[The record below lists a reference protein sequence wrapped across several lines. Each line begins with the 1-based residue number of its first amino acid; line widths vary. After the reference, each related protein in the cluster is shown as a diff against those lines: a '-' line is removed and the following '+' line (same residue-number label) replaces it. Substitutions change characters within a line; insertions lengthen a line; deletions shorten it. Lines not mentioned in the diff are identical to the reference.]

1 MKNLLDDYKLL
12 SGKEKEQLRKRIIN
26 ACLIEAPTFYTWL
39 RNMRVPKP
47 AQKLISIELNI
58 PIEELFPEDNN

>member
-1 MKNLLDDYKLL
+1 MKNLFQHYKNLNSHDKSL
-12 SGKEKEQLRKRIIN
+12 LRKRIIN